1 MISNKKPLKIFIVA
15 GEESGDIHGSKL
27 VQAMKNHTANIQFTG
42 HGGDRM
48 ANENVQIIE
57 HIDDLAIIGIVEV
70 IKRLPYML
78 KVMGSTV
85 NWLRENNPDRL
96 ILIDYPGFNLRLARE
111 AVQLGIPVTY
121 FILPQVWA
129 WKEGR
134 VSILKNNVDQC
145 LSIIPFEQEWFEN
158 RDVKTNFIGHPFIE
172 LEPPKQT
179 INQFLSNHNLNQ
191 DSPILTLLPGSRQ
204 QEINQLFPVYIKA
217 VKMLKSNIPNI
228 QVIVGKAPGVTL
240 PNTPDYIKI
249 EENDPRLTMY
259 YGDAALVASGT
270 ATLEAAVLDIPMVV
284 SYRFSL
290 LTWIFAKRMAM
301 VQYASMVNLIANEII
316 VPEFI
321 QSDVTSENLM
331 NAVIPLLNKTSERK
345 KMLLGYE
352 KVRRTLGMP
361 GVYDRAA
368 EAIIARLK

>member
-1 MISNKKPLKIFIVA
+1 MTGKKPLKIFIVA
-15 GEESGDIHGSKL
+15 GEESGDLHGSKL
-27 VQAMKNHTANIQFTG
+27 VHAINKHTTNIQFTG

-57 HIDDLAIIGIVEV
+57 HIDDLAIIGFVEV
-70 IKRLPYML
+70 IKHLPYMF

-134 VSILKNNVDQC
+134 VSILRDSVDQC

-158 RDVKTNFIGHPFIE
+158 KNVKTNFVGHPFIE

-179 INQFLSNHNLNQ
+179 INQFLSRHNLNF

-204 QEINQLFPVYIKA
+204 QEINQHWPIYIKT
-217 VKMLKSNIPNI
+217 VKMIKSKISNI
-228 QVIVGKAPGVTL
+228 QVIVGKAPGVNL
-240 PNTPDYIKI
+240 PNSPDYIKI
-249 EENDPRLTMY
+249 EENDPQLTMY

-290 LTWIFAKRMAM
+290 PTWIFAKKMAT
-301 VQYASMVNLIANEII
+301 VSYASMVNLIANEII

-321 QSDVTSENLM
+321 QSEMTSENLT
-331 NAVIPLLNKTSERK
+331 NAVIPLLNKTPERK

-368 EAIIARLK
+368 KAIINRLK

>member
-1 MISNKKPLKIFIVA
+1 MTSKNPLKIFIVA
-15 GEESGDIHGSKL
+15 GEESGDLHGSKL
-27 VQAMKNHTANIQFTG
+27 VHAINKHTTNIQFTG

-57 HIDDLAIIGIVEV
+57 HIDDLAIIGFVEV
-70 IKRLPYML
+70 IKHLPYMF

-134 VSILKNNVDQC
+134 VSILKDSVDQC

-158 RDVKTNFIGHPFIE
+158 KDVEANFVGHPFIE

-179 INQFLSNHNLNQ
+179 INQFLSRHNLIY

-204 QEINQLFPVYIKA
+204 QEINQHWPIYIKT
-217 VKMLKSNIPNI
+217 VKMIKSKISNI
-228 QVIVGKAPGVTL
+228 QVIVGKAPGVNL
-240 PNTPDYIKI
+240 PNSPDYIKI
-249 EENDPRLTMY
+249 EENDPQLTMY

-270 ATLEAAVLDIPMVV
+270 ATLEAAVFDIPMVV

-290 LTWIFAKRMAM
+290 PTWIFAKKMAT
-301 VQYASMVNLIANEII
+301 VSYASMVNLIANEII

-321 QSDVTSENLM
+321 QSEMTSENLT
-331 NAVIPLLNKTSERK
+331 NAVIPLLNKTPERK

-368 EAIIARLK
+368 KAIISRLK

>member
-1 MISNKKPLKIFIVA
+1 MTSKNPLKIFIVA
-15 GEESGDIHGSKL
+15 GEESGDLHGSKL
-27 VQAMKNHTANIQFTG
+27 VHAINKHTTNIQFTG

-57 HIDDLAIIGIVEV
+57 HVDDLAIIGFVEV
-70 IKRLPYML
+70 IKHLPYMF

-134 VSILKNNVDQC
+134 VSILKDSVDQC

-158 RDVKTNFIGHPFIE
+158 KDVKANFVGHPFIE

-179 INQFLSNHNLNQ
+179 INQFLSRHNLIY

-204 QEINQLFPVYIKA
+204 QEINQHWPIYIKT
-217 VKMLKSNIPNI
+217 VKMIKSKISNI
-228 QVIVGKAPGVTL
+228 QVIVGKAPGVNL
-240 PNTPDYIKI
+240 PNLPDYIKI
-249 EENDPRLTMY
+249 EENDPQLTMY

-270 ATLEAAVLDIPMVV
+270 ATLEAAVFDIPMVV

-290 LTWIFAKRMAM
+290 PTWIFAKKM
-301 VQYASMVNLIANEII
+301 VTVSYASMVNLIANEII

-321 QSDVTSENLM
+321 QSEMTSENLT
-331 NAVIPLLNKTSERK
+331 NAVIPLLNKTPERK

-368 EAIIARLK
+368 KAIISRLK

>member
-1 MISNKKPLKIFIVA
+1 MNDKKPLKIFIVA
-15 GEESGDIHGSKL
+15 GEESGDLHGSKL
-27 VQAMKNHTANIQFTG
+27 VHAINKHTTNIRFTG

-57 HIDDLAIIGIVEV
+57 HINDLAIIGFVEV
-70 IKRLPYML
+70 IKHLPYMF

-134 VSILKNNVDQC
+134 VSILRDSVDQC

-158 RDVKTNFIGHPFIE
+158 KNVKTNFVGHPFIE

-179 INQFLSNHNLNQ
+179 INQYLSKHNLNIN
-191 DSPILTLLPGSRQ
+191 SPILTLFPGSRQ
-204 QEINQLFPVYIKA
+204 QEINQHWPIYIKT
-217 VKMLKSNIPNI
+217 VKMIKSIISNI
-228 QVIVGKAPGVTL
+228 QVIVGKAPGVNL
-240 PNTPDYIKI
+240 PNSPDYIKI
-249 EENDPRLTMY
+249 EENDPQLTMY

-290 LTWIFAKRMAM
+290 PTWIFAKKMAT
-301 VQYASMVNLIANEII
+301 VSYASMVNLIANEII

-321 QSDVTSENLM
+321 QSEMTSENLT
-331 NAVIPLLNKTSERK
+331 NAVIPLLNKTPERK

-368 EAIIARLK
+368 KAIINRLR

>member
-27 VQAMKNHTANIQFTG
+27 VQAMKNNTANIQFIG

-111 AVQLGIPVTY
+111 ALQLGIPVTY

-158 RDVKTNFIGHPFIE
+158 RDVKTNFIGHPFVE

-204 QEINQLFPVYIKA
+204 QEINQLFPVYVKA

-368 EAIIARLK
+368 KAIIARLK

>member
-1 MISNKKPLKIFIVA
+1 
-15 GEESGDIHGSKL
+15 
-27 VQAMKNHTANIQFTG
+27 MKNHIANIQFTG

-57 HIDDLAIIGIVEV
+57 HVDDLAIIGIVEV
-70 IKRLPYML
+70 IKRLPYMF

-204 QEINQLFPVYIKA
+204 QEINQLFPVYVKA

-368 EAIIARLK
+368 KAIIARLK

>member
-27 VQAMKNHTANIQFTG
+27 VKAMKNHTANIQFIG

-111 AVQLGIPVTY
+111 ALQLGIPVTY

-158 RDVKTNFIGHPFIE
+158 RDVKTNFIGHPFVE

-204 QEINQLFPVYIKA
+204 QEINQLFPVYVKA

-368 EAIIARLK
+368 KAIIARLK

>member
-1 MISNKKPLKIFIVA
+1 MTGKKPLKIFIVA
-15 GEESGDIHGSKL
+15 GEESGDLHGSKL
-27 VQAMKNHTANIQFTG
+27 VHAINKHTTRIQFTG

-57 HIDDLAIIGIVEV
+57 HIDDLAIIGFVEV
-70 IKRLPYML
+70 IKHLPYMF

-134 VSILKNNVDQC
+134 VSILRDSVDQC
-145 LSIIPFEQEWFEN
+145 LSIIPFEQEWFESK
-158 RDVKTNFIGHPFIE
+158 DVKTNFVGHPFIE

-179 INQFLSNHNLNQ
+179 INQFFSIHNLNF

-204 QEINQLFPVYIKA
+204 QEINQHWPIYIKT
-217 VKMLKSNIPNI
+217 VKMIKSNISNI
-228 QVIVGKAPGVTL
+228 QVIVGKAPGVNL
-240 PNTPDYIKI
+240 PNSPDYIKI
-249 EENDPRLTMY
+249 EENDPQLTMY

-290 LTWIFAKRMAM
+290 PTWIFAKKMAT
-301 VQYASMVNLIANEII
+301 VSYASMVNLIANEII

-321 QSDVTSENLM
+321 QSEMTSENLT
-331 NAVIPLLNKTSERK
+331 NAVIPLLNKTPERK

-368 EAIIARLK
+368 KAIINRLK

>member
-27 VQAMKNHTANIQFTG
+27 VQAMKNHTANIQFIG

-70 IKRLPYML
+70 IKRLPYMF

-204 QEINQLFPVYIKA
+204 QEINQLFPVYVKA

-290 LTWIFAKRMAM
+290 PTWIFAKKMAT
-301 VQYASMVNLIANEII
+301 VSYASIVNLIANETI

-321 QSDVTSENLM
+321 QSEMTSENLT
-331 NAVIPLLNKTSERK
+331 NAVIPLFNKTSERR

-352 KVRRTLGMP
+352 KVRRTLGLP

-368 EAIIARLK
+368 EAILNRL

>member
-1 MISNKKPLKIFIVA
+1 MTSKNPLKIFIVA
-15 GEESGDIHGSKL
+15 GEESGDLHGSKL
-27 VQAMKNHTANIQFTG
+27 VHAINKHTTNIQFTG

-57 HIDDLAIIGIVEV
+57 HIDDLAIIGFVEV
-70 IKRLPYML
+70 IKHLPYMF

-134 VSILKNNVDQC
+134 VSILKDSVDQC

-158 RDVKTNFIGHPFIE
+158 KDVKANFVGHPFIE

-179 INQFLSNHNLNQ
+179 INQFLSRHNLIY

-204 QEINQLFPVYIKA
+204 QEINQHWPIYIKT
-217 VKMLKSNIPNI
+217 VKMIKSKISNI
-228 QVIVGKAPGVTL
+228 QVIVGKAPGVNL
-240 PNTPDYIKI
+240 PNLPDYIKI
-249 EENDPRLTMY
+249 EENDPQLTMY

-270 ATLEAAVLDIPMVV
+270 ATLEAAVFDIPMVV

-290 LTWIFAKRMAM
+290 PTWIFAKKM
-301 VQYASMVNLIANEII
+301 VTVSYASMVNLIANEII

-321 QSDVTSENLM
+321 QSEMTSENLT
-331 NAVIPLLNKTSERK
+331 NAVIPLLNKTPERK

-368 EAIIARLK
+368 KAIISRLK

>member
-27 VQAMKNHTANIQFTG
+27 VQAMKNHTANIQFIG

-70 IKRLPYML
+70 IKRLPYMF

-204 QEINQLFPVYIKA
+204 QEINQLFPVYVKA

-368 EAIIARLK
+368 KAIIARLK